1 MAQTNQHGDLVLAET
16 DVLRLVADPTRY
28 AILTELQR
36 RGATSVAQLALRVE
50 ASPPDVEHDLQ
61 ALAEHGLVRPVP
73 DPDGG
78 RARWEALGRGL
89 LVEAS
94 PDPEGQAAARL
105 VATRMFLEAAAMP
118 PTWWADAEPR
128 LPLDWQRAGGLVNA
142 GLWLT
147 ADELRSVYERIEE
160 LTLPFATRSATAA
173 PEGARRVRIQCYL
186 MPEPD

>member
-1 MAQTNQHGDLVLAET
+1 
-16 DVLRLVADPTRY
+16 VLRLVADPTRY

-36 RGATSVAQLALRVE
+36 RGATTVAQLALRVE

-61 ALAEHGLVRPVP
+61 ALAGHGLVRPVP

-89 LVEAS
+89 LVEA
-94 PDPEGQAAARL
+94 PPPGLPGRAAASL
-105 VATRMFLEAAAMP
+105 VATRMFLEAAAKP
-118 PTWWADAEPR
+118 PSWWADVEPR

-160 LTLPFATRSATAA
+160 LTLPFTKRSATDA